1 MERLEPP
8 DAFFLNAAIGWLQ
21 LGRATEAAA
30 ELDRISPEHQTRPDV
45 LEVRWATCAGLKDW
59 AAAARVAEQL
69 MAQAPDKPN
78 GWLHR
83 AYALRRTK
91 DGGLQQA
98 WEALRP
104 AADRFPREPIIPY
117 NLACYAC
124 QMGRLDEAR
133 QWFKRALRVGDPTTL
148 KDMALHDADLQPLWD
163 EIAGL

>member
-21 LGRATEAAA
+21 LGRAAEAVA
-30 ELDRISPEHQTRPDV
+30 ELDRISPEHQERPEV
-45 LEVRWATCAGLKDW
+45 LEVRWVACVALKDW
-59 AAAARVAEQL
+59 DAATRVAERL
-69 MAQAPDKPN
+69 VTLAPDRPN

-83 AYALRRTK
+83 AYALRRAES
-91 DGGLQQA
+91 GGLEQA

-104 AADRFPREPIIPY
+104 AAERFPREPIIPY

-133 QWFKRALRVGDPTTL
+133 QWFQRALDLGDRATL
-148 KDMALHDADLQPLWD
+148 KEMALHDADLQPLWD
-163 EIAGL
+163 EIRGL